1 MGKIRVTYDIEFKKK
16 VVNLYLKEGMGYKTV
31 AKELGIDHS
40 VVRRWVKHFEAEGIK
55 GLEEKRG
62 KTKGPGIGRPKNN
75 PEDPEAKMKR
85 LEAEN
90 AMLKKLLGM

>member
-1 MGKIRVTYDIEFKKK
+1 KSFFNIAFSASNRFILASG
-16 VVNLYLKEGMGYKTV
+16 
-31 AKELGIDHS
+31 S
-40 VVRRWVKHFEAEGIK
+40 S
-55 GLEEKRG
+55 GLFFG
-62 KTKGPGIGRPKNN
+62 LPIPGPFVLPRFSSRPKNN

>member
-1 MGKIRVTYDIEFKKK
+1 MF
-16 VVNLYLKEGMGYKTV
+16 
-31 AKELGIDHS
+31 S
-40 VVRRWVKHFEAEGIK
+40 FQSEGIK